1 MTNHQTIIS
10 LRRRPWR
17 PRRKGKA
24 ARSKDI
30 SDKILYSLYHVFVAR
45 FSAVF
50 VSISW
55 KVMKKWKTRKRIFFA
70 ALRFS
75 LLTRNDNLTNFDFW
89 EVVVSVLAF
98 YPGNLN
104 SNPVD
109 IQIIVL
115 IKTKREMEATINPFF
130 FKILLL
136 AMAVLRLMGSSEKNY
151 KSSKPTCGQLLAF
164 ILLVL
169 VLFG

>member
-1 MTNHQTIIS
+1 M
-10 LRRRPWR
+10 
-17 PRRKGKA
+17 
-24 ARSKDI
+24 
-30 SDKILYSLYHVFVAR
+30 
-45 FSAVF
+45 
-50 VSISW
+50 
-55 KVMKKWKTRKRIFFA
+55 
-70 ALRFS
+70 
-75 LLTRNDNLTNFDFW
+75 
-89 EVVVSVLAF
+89 VSVLAF
-98 YPGNLN
+98 YPDNLN

-115 IKTKREMEATINPFF
+115 INTKREMEATINPFF